1 MDHLLGLLRVRVV
14 RGVSLAYRDATGSD
28 PYVVVRMGGQKL
40 KTSVK
45 KHNVNPVWNEDLTL
59 PVSDPTQPV
68 KIRVYD
74 KDTFSRDDKMGDAEI
89 DIVPFVEAV
98 KMNLSDIPNDTIIKT
113 MNPNRHNCLAEE
125 SAIVWKDGKVV
136 QDIIVRLR
144 NVESGELELQLL
156 WVDIPGAP
164 GF

>member
-14 RGVSLAYRDATGSD
+14 RGVSLAFRDATGSD
-28 PYVVVRMGGQKL
+28 PYVVVRMGGQ
-40 KTSVK
+40 
-45 KHNVNPVWNEDLTL
+45 
-59 PVSDPTQPV
+59 
-68 KIRVYD
+68 RVYD

-89 DIVPFVEAV
+89 DIVPFIEAV
-98 KMNLSDIPNDTIIKT
+98 KMNLSDIPNGTIIRT
-113 MNPNRHNCLAEE
+113 TNPNRHNCLAEE